1 MFVFERGALLAF
13 ETQTLMKHKFSFLK
27 RILRTLATF
36 IFVVATS
43 FFVAQSVHAESLISV
58 ANSTVLPSGN
68 IWTIRSGFI
77 VDFSDYNYN
86 DSSVLGWN
94 GYTFPTTLNLYNVL
108 SASPGIFTDGYYTLQ
123 TGTGALPINPDA
135 YGYFYWDGVDVI
147 PFVSDFSDEIVSI
160 DSPIGT
166 IASTTID
173 FSFTVDALT
182 ADTLVFSLQNFD
194 TGELVPGI
202 FEIPIIQ
209 NGFQQLSTT
218 TVLSQGLYWGIVSL
232 RANETF
238 FTSKNFQFTVLS
250 SSGDLNDYLE
260 VMTASSSTEPFCS
273 DPSNILVSF
282 GCFMVKPSPSSL
294 SQFYQLP
301 TLMNNKIPFVY
312 YYDIKNII
320 ASSSLSSATSSLG
333 IASLVS
339 ASSSPVSYNI
349 EIFSPTLLRRFIP
362 DSLAEIFRTIL
373 TASVWIGV
381 GYYFWKRIPTLLHPK
396 Q

>member
-1 MFVFERGALLAF
+1 VFVFEREALLAL
-13 ETQTLMKHKFSFLK
+13 ETQTLMKHEFSFLK

-43 FFVAQSVHAESLISV
+43 CFVAQSVHADSLIPIG
-58 ANSTVLPSGN
+58 NSTVLPSGN

-77 VDFSDYNYN
+77 TDFSDYNYN
-86 DSSVLGWN
+86 DSSVLGWS
-94 GYTFPTTLNLYNVL
+94 GYTFPTTLNLQATL
-108 SASPGIFTDGYYTLQ
+108 QGSPGTFLSGYYTLQ
-123 TGTGALPINPDA
+123 TGTGALPVNPDS
-135 YGYFYWDGVDVI
+135 YGYFYWDGVDVTA
-147 PFVSDFSDEIVSI
+147 FVSDFSDEIVSI

-182 ADTLVFSLQNFD
+182 ADSLVVSLQNFD
-194 TGELVPGI
+194 TGILLDSI
-202 FEIPIIQ
+202 EIPITT
-209 NGFQQLSTT
+209 NGYQQVSTT

-333 IASLVS
+333 TASLVS
-339 ASSSPVSYNI
+339 ASSSPISYNI
-349 EIFSPTLLRRFIP
+349 PIFSPTLLRRFIP
-362 DSLAEIFRTIL
+362 DSLAEIFRTLL

-381 GYYFWKRIPTLLHPK
+381 GYCFWKRIPTLLHSK